1 MPLLQLPPGTGESW
15 CCVNVLVVRVSVL
28 WERRVKEI
36 RYFEA
41 TSMITVRSGG
51 HELESEDLPE
61 LPRGEPEV
69 LA

>member
-1 MPLLQLPPGTGESW
+1 M
-15 CCVNVLVVRVSVL
+15 SVL
-28 WERRVKEI
+28 WERRVKDI